1 VSNSTSAEMANSSQR
16 SSSQRSSSQRSSSQ
30 RSSSQRNA
38 LLVVHPT
45 RPEALEFA
53 KELIPALRDQGLQ
66 CTTNYPGGIVG
77 SELIGPNRDFEIAI
91 VLGGDGTILRAAELV
106 LGTSTP
112 VLGINL
118 GNVGFLA
125 EIERPTAEVLAQE
138 VAAKNYRG
146 EARLLLEYEIFRRGN
161 RITQGWAL
169 NECAIERSGSQMVEL
184 FLQIDERPLSRWGCD
199 GVICATPTGSTAY
212 AFSAGGP
219 VLWPEVEAI
228 VVLPLAA
235 HALFSRPMVIS
246 KESTIVIDIESKQAA
261 ISADGMRR
269 TELVA
274 GDRIVIKRSLDK
286 VTILHVESAVFTD
299 RLVAKFKLPIEG
311 WRGE

>member
-1 VSNSTSAEMANSSQR
+1 MNGGVMIKS
-16 SSSQRSSSQRSSSQ
+16 
-30 RSSSQRNA
+30 A

-45 RPEALEFA
+45 RPEALDFA
-53 KELIPALRDQGLQ
+53 KELIAEFSSVGIGVL
-66 CTTNYPGGIVG
+66 TNYPGGVTG
-77 SELIGPNRDFEIAI
+77 SADLNEESDFDIAI

-106 LGTSTP
+106 LGKDIP
-112 VLGINL
+112 ILGINL

-125 EIERPTAEVLAQE
+125 EITRPSAAIL
-138 VAAKNYRG
+138 VAAVAQGNFRG
-146 EARLLLEYEIFRRGN
+146 EPRLLLQHEVLRDGISIAN
-161 RITQGWAL
+161 GWAL
-169 NECAIERSGSQMVEL
+169 NEFTIERSHAQMAEL
-184 FLQIDERPLSRWGCD
+184 FVQIDDRPLSRWGCD

-246 KESTIVIDIESKQAA
+246 PNSSVVIDIESPEAM
-261 ISADGMRR
+261 ISADGMRK
-269 TELVA
+269 TPVLY
-274 GDRIVIKRSLDK
+274 GDRIVIRRSPMR
-286 VTILHVESAVFTD
+286 VEIIHIESAVFTD

>member
-1 VSNSTSAEMANSSQR
+1 MIKS
-16 SSSQRSSSQRSSSQ
+16 
-30 RSSSQRNA
+30 A

-45 RPEALEFA
+45 RPEALDFA
-53 KELIPALRDQGLQ
+53 KELIAEFSSVGIVVL
-66 CTTNYPGGIVG
+66 TNYPGGVTG
-77 SELIGPNRDFEIAI
+77 SAELNEESNFEIAI

-106 LGTSTP
+106 LGKDIP
-112 VLGINL
+112 ILGINL

-125 EIERPTAEVLAQE
+125 EITRPSAAIL
-138 VAAKNYRG
+138 VAAVAQGNFRG
-146 EARLLLEYEIFRRGN
+146 EPRLLLQHEVLRDGISIAN
-161 RITQGWAL
+161 GWAL
-169 NECAIERSGSQMVEL
+169 NEFTIERSHAQMAEL
-184 FLQIDERPLSRWGCD
+184 FVQIDDRPLSRWGCD

-246 KESTIVIDIESKQAA
+246 PNSSVVIDIESPEAM
-261 ISADGMRR
+261 ISADGMRK
-269 TELVA
+269 TPVLY
-274 GDRIVIKRSLDK
+274 GDRIVIRRSPMR
-286 VTILHVESAVFTD
+286 VEIIHIESAVFTD